1 MATGTVSFDAAITN
15 LSDSFESLVHLVTG
29 ISYIIG
35 IFLIAKGIM
44 SLSVFG
50 RQTMTQAQRGEMSGP
65 MVWIFVG
72 ALLMYLPTTLDT
84 SLTTVY
90 GDSEIAAAGDI
101 MAYAPVTAGE
111 NWEQLSNII
120 IKYVKLVGLI
130 AFVRGWVI
138 LSKMG
143 HSGAQPGSMGKG
155 LTHVIGGVLLINVV
169 ETVNILATTFGVVG
183 VT

>member
-1 MATGTVSFDAAITN
+1 MASISFDAAITN
-15 LSDSFESLVHLVTG
+15 LTESFDSLVHLVTG
-29 ISYIIG
+29 ASYIIG

-50 RQTMTQAQRGEMSGP
+50 RQTMSSAQRGEVSGP
-65 MVWIFVG
+65 VVWIFVG
-72 ALLMYLPTTLDT
+72 ALLMYLPTTLET
-84 SLTTVY
+84 GLTTVY
-90 GDSEIAAAGDI
+90 GDADLAAAGDI

-111 NWEQLSNII
+111 NWEQLSNVI

-130 AFVRGWVI
+130 AFVRGWII

-143 HSGAQPGSMGKG
+143 HAGAQPGSMGKG
-155 LTHVIGGVLLINVV
+155 LTHVIGGILLINVV
-169 ETVNILATTFGVVG
+169 ETVNILATTFGVIG